1 MSADEGESAKPP
13 DEQRRQNTKYLGRS
27 GGGAQFTQYCSHFT
41 VFSSMLLS
49 FSSEQDTILT
59 SSEWCAQK
67 EMAAEDTGPE
77 RGRKEMPSRAAK
89 RAKTTAASPAAS
101 ASKSPK
107 GRGRG
112 KGKALRGKRRP
123 AGRTARVV
131 VSRTQ

>member
-1 MSADEGESAKPP
+1 MSVDTGTLVVDKSIKKIPIKWPAS
-13 DEQRRQNTKYLGRS
+13 GRPK
-27 GGGAQFTQYCSHFT
+27 
-41 VFSSMLLS
+41 
-49 FSSEQDTILT
+49 
-59 SSEWCAQK
+59 K